1 MLFQQ
6 KIFLFKIFISYMAK
20 KIREVRLVRGSLLIV
35 LFKTIKHLSLNP
47 SNFP

>member
-6 KIFLFKIFISYMAK
+6 KIFKFKIFISYMAK

-35 LFKTIKHLSLNP
+35 LF
-47 SNFP
+47 SNNKAFVS